1 MVKRL
6 ATIAPN
12 QTKIVLKIY
21 QGESRRVEHNV
32 YLGEFEVAGIP
43 RGPAGQEVDV
53 RFTYDLN
60 GILEAEAV
68 VVETGKAFS
77 HVITRYA
84 RGLTAKQVSQAVAA
98 LQALKVHPREE
109 AQNRFLI
116 HRAERLLAELPFDI
130 RRTFEQVLDGFE
142 EALELRDAKAIERFR
157 ERLQKYFAQFDS
169 GEVPRDEFDD
179 DFPSGAG

>member
-21 QGESRRVEHNV
+21 QGESRRVENNL
-32 YLGEFEVAGIP
+32 YLGEFEVGGIP

-142 EALELRDAKAIERFR
+142 EALELRDANAIERFR